1 MVLSTFKTVLP
12 KLIVCSLIPG
22 AFAALISP
30 LLGISVFLA
39 AFVLA
44 SLIGY
49 PLFLLA
55 RRHSIAR
62 WWVAGLA
69 GLLIGAGMASLMFWP
84 DKRLEMKTTSWRG
97 SNEHRVYTY
106 IDGIPTQTAWN
117 DYFVALAIL
126 GIVGTIG
133 GLVFWEMAKPKRRR
147 LPEGG
152 P

>member
-1 MVLSTFKTVLP
+1 MRSSLKSALP
-12 KLIVCSLIPG
+12 KLVVCGLIPG

-30 LLGISVFLA
+30 LLGLSVFIA

-44 SLIGY
+44 SVIGY
-49 PLFLLA
+49 PMFVLA
-55 RRHSIAR
+55 RRYSVAR

-84 DKRLEMKTTSWRG
+84 DERPEMKTTSWRG

-117 DYFVALAIL
+117 DYLVALAIL
-126 GIVGTIG
+126 GFVGAIS
-133 GLVFWEMAKPKRRR
+133 GLVFWEMAKPKPQQP
-147 LPEGG
+147 PEDG